1 MTQVRLR
8 DVVSAVRPAFLLS
21 LALLAAA
28 CGGTHHSAKGPAK
41 LIVEQTV
48 NYTGAV
54 PIEGAYSY
62 IRIEDQNGHKVT
74 EQRVQSDR
82 NDVIPL
88 DPGSYRLVSYQRICD
103 GNCGI
108 LDPASDSCSSGFT
121 ADGTVSARIRVAFGA
136 GCTISFETN

>member
-1 MTQVRLR
+1 M
-8 DVVSAVRPAFLLS
+8 RPAFLLP

-62 IRIEDQNGHKVT
+62 VRIEDQSGHKVT
-74 EQRVQSDR
+74 EQRVQSQR
-82 NDVIPL
+82 NVVIPL
-88 DPGSYRLVSYQRICD
+88 EPGSYRLVSYQRTCD
-103 GNCGI
+103 GNCSV
-108 LDPASDSCSSGFT
+108 LDPASDSCSAGLT
-121 ADGTVSARIRVAFGA
+121 ADGTVTARIRVMFGS
-136 GCTISFETN
+136 GCTITFGPN

>member
-1 MTQVRLR
+1 M
-8 DVVSAVRPAFLLS
+8 RPAFLLP

-62 IRIEDQNGHKVT
+62 VRIEDPSGHKVT
-74 EQRVQSDR
+74 EQRVQSER
-82 NDVIPL
+82 NVVIPL
-88 DPGSYRLVSYQRICD
+88 DPGSYRLVSYQRTCD
-103 GNCGI
+103 GNCAI

-121 ADGTVSARIRVAFGA
+121 ADGPVSAQVRVSYGS